1 MPQRGMNHMSVAN
14 VYCETTQRLPSLRSR
29 FAFRSYILDANCLEP
44 DQDTQTWGV
53 ILDGQLRT
61 MECRHGSHKGEAKP
75 GAFDLRATFE
85 AIEPLKDPL
94 PFFLGHAQTVIRN
107 ACDDL

>member
-1 MPQRGMNHMSVAN
+1 MPQRGLNHMRVAN
-14 VYCETTQRLPSLRSR
+14 VYCETTKRLPFFRSR
-29 FAFRSYILDANCLEP
+29 LAFGGYIFDAICFDP
-44 DQDTQTWGV
+44 VQVTQTWGV
-53 ILDGQLRT
+53 FLDGRLRT

>member
-1 MPQRGMNHMSVAN
+1 M
-14 VYCETTQRLPSLRSR
+14 RLPIPRSR
-29 FAFRSYILDANCLEP
+29 FAFPSYVLDANCLEP
-44 DQDTQTWGV
+44 DQDAQTWGV
-53 ILDGQLRT
+53 ILDGQLRA
-61 MECRHGSHKGEAKP
+61 MECRHGSDKGETKP

-85 AIEPLKDPL
+85 AIEPLKDSL